1 MNNKRSRAVSRQKIQ
16 AAVIDLLKDHELQDL
31 RVTTICQ
38 RAQINRSSFYDNY
51 IDIYDLTDKLREYLV
66 DEYQRLQ
73 DDISD
78 PSFTI
83 LLQHIKDHQDLYRM
97 FFKLNLQMGLAER
110 FTDQKQQKNYFD
122 QTFFRNGIVA
132 VIDEW
137 LKTDCAAPV
146 AEIVEVIDA
155 HHHCLEK

>member
-1 MNNKRSRAVSRQKIQ
+1 MNNKQSRAVSRQKIQ

-38 RAQINRSSFYDNY
+38 KAQINRSSFYDNY

-110 FTDQKQQKNYFD
+110 FTDQEQQKNYFD

-132 VIDEW
+132 VIDAW